1 LQENRSMRQKNP
13 IAALILAVACVVV
26 SATPAL
32 AAFGAIAWDRGTG
45 RQGWSWDQTTPQKAA
60 ELAISACGASDCKV
74 IIHTGT
80 GQCAA
85 LAATANGKFIG
96 ASARKTEPAA
106 RVAALTN
113 CQKGKAGD
121 CVVKVSHCNK

>member
-1 LQENRSMRQKNP
+1 MRQGNLT
-13 IAALILAVACVVV
+13 AALILVVAWVIV

-32 AAFGAIAWDRGTG
+32 AAFGAIAWERGTG

-60 ELAISACGASDCKV
+60 ELALSACGASGCKV
-74 IIHTGT
+74 IIHTGG

-106 RVAALTN
+106 RIAALAD

>member
-1 LQENRSMRQKNP
+1 MPHKNP
-13 IAALILAVACVVV
+13 TAALILAVASVVV

-32 AAFGAIAWDRGTG
+32 AAYGAIAWERETG
-45 RQGWSWDQTTPQKAA
+45 RQGWSWDQSTPQKAA
-60 ELAISACGASDCKV
+60 ELAISACGASGCKV
-74 IIHTGT
+74 IIHTDA

-85 LAATANGKFIG
+85 LATTANGKFIG

-106 RVAALTN
+106 RIAALTQ

>member
-1 LQENRSMRQKNP
+1 MRHKSP
-13 IAALILAVACVVV
+13 LFALILAVASVIL

-32 AAFGAIAWDRGTG
+32 AAYGAIAWERGTG
-45 RQGWSWDQTTPQKAA
+45 RQGWSWDQSTPQKAA
-60 ELAISACGASDCKV
+60 ELAISACGASGCKV
-74 IIHTGT
+74 IIHTGA

-106 RVAALTN
+106 RVAALTD

>member
-1 LQENRSMRQKNP
+1 MRQGNLT
-13 IAALILAVACVVV
+13 AALILVVACMIG

-32 AAFGAIAWDRGTG
+32 AAYGAIAWERGTG

-60 ELAISACGASDCKV
+60 ELALSACGASGCKV
-74 IIHTGT
+74 IIHTGA

-96 ASARKTEPAA
+96 ASARKTESAA
-106 RVAALTN
+106 RIAALTD